1 MWLVPQ
7 ERTSRINTLSEIRW
21 RPGQR
26 PPQGGAMPSSRSGT
40 TLTGGFAGV
49 NERTRQLALSLIHI

>member
-26 PPQGGAMPSSRSGT
+26 VRHRGAQCPRHAQEPHLPEG
-40 TLTGGFAGV
+40 LR
-49 NERTRQLALSLIHI
+49 E